1 MCFSIAW
8 MVAAELLSRKSV
20 DIDCISLA
28 AVDADAAAGSSS

>member
-8 MVAAELLSRKSV
+8 MVAAELLSRKSL

-28 AVDADAAAGSSS
+28 VVADAGSSS

>member
-8 MVAAELLSRKSV
+8 MVAAELLSRKSL

-28 AVDADAAAGSSS
+28 VDDDAAAGSSS